1 MVLAVPRKE
10 QEPQEGHARFS
21 RDMKSSSV
29 IFPAAS
35 IPRASVSDVVSDF
48 LPSKTTPPAMGPP
61 VTMMAGMSSLAAA
74 MSMPGKILSQGLA
87 FGLHLESDDLFVGS

>member
-1 MVLAVPRKE
+1 
-10 QEPQEGHARFS
+10 
-21 RDMKSSSV
+21 MKSSSV